1 MNLKTVNTFIF
12 QANMKEAEFQLVGSN
27 SYAARFG
34 ETITDLGDIDDDGF
48 AGECYAYFFAKI

>member
-12 QANMKEAEFQLVGSN
+12 QANMKEAEFQLAGSK

-48 AGECYAYFFAKI
+48 PGEF

>member
-1 MNLKTVNTFIF
+1 MNVFK
-12 QANMKEAEFQLVGSN
+12 ANMKEAEFQLVGSN

>member
-1 MNLKTVNTFIF
+1 MNVFK
-12 QANMKEAEFQLVGSN
+12 ANMKEAEFQLAGSK

-48 AGECYAYFFAKI
+48 PGEF